1 MDGKTRDRGQ
11 QETPTQIIEEAK
23 PRVLICDDS
32 RIVRASIIK
41 HIKNAFDIREA
52 TDGEA
57 GWSALNEDESIQVL
71 ISDLSMPKLDGF
83 GLLARLRASESP
95 RLREM
100 PVIIISGEEEGNA
113 RQRAAAAGAT
123 DFITKGIGAVELH
136 SRLEALVK
144 LNRANRQLEKSRDA
158 IAQTATT
165 DPLTGLGTPHFLL
178 LRGAQIYA
186 HARRR
191 VNDVAVL
198 RLYLDAQDDVAE
210 RFGKPVADQLL
221 VFFGKMLSTR
231 MRKEDCIARMND
243 TEFALVCPSTALN
256 NANQFAGRLKEAV
269 AVAKVNFRD
278 EIIHYTASIGVA
290 NTDQDLAENIDDL
303 FLLAEARMRRAVA
316 DGGNQLVSSDELK
329 TQSSAPLPSIDE
341 ALNLLASGDAER
353 LTAHLPALLGR
364 LLPLLKLTN
373 DRLGLK
379 LPLEAL
385 ERAAKPKA

>member
-1 MDGKTRDRGQ
+1 MDDKIQVDQSAPPQ
-11 QETPTQIIEEAK
+11 QIEEEAK

-57 GWSALNEDESIQVL
+57 GWSALSEDENIEVL

-83 GLLARLRASESP
+83 GLLARLRGSDKE

-100 PVIIISGEEEGNA
+100 PVIIISGEEEGVA
-113 RQRAAAAGAT
+113 REQAAAAGAT

-144 LNRANRQLEKSRDA
+144 LNRANRQLEKNRDV
-158 IAQTATT
+158 IAQTVTT

-198 RLYLDAQDDVAE
+198 RVFLDTQEDVAK
-210 RFGKPVADQLL
+210 RFGKPVADKLL
-221 VFFGKMLSTR
+221 VFFAKMLASR

-243 TEFALVCPSTALN
+243 TEFALVCPSTALT
-256 NANQFAGRLKEAV
+256 NANQFAQRLREAV
-269 AVAKVNFRD
+269 VGAKVNFRD
-278 EIIHYTASIGVA
+278 EIISYTASIGVA
-290 NTDQDLAENIDDL
+290 NTDQDQAESIGDLFVLAEL
-303 FLLAEARMRRAVA
+303 RMQRARV
-316 DGGNQLVSSDELK
+316 DGGNRLVSSDELK
-329 TQSSAPLPSIDE
+329 THSAAPLPSIDE
-341 ALNLLASGDAER
+341 AINLIASGDADR
-353 LTAHLPALLGR
+353 LGPHLSALLLR
-364 LLPLLKLTN
+364 LLPLLKLMN

-379 LPLEAL
+379 LPLEEL
-385 ERAAKPKA
+385 EKTAGPKS